1 MIGEMEIEARRLS
14 KSPRS
19 LTTPRRQRAPSGRF
33 LQGIPSVVQD
43 GLAIS
48 SRIRSSRRPNRMS
61 YMRNGV
67 FSLHN
72 DPPAPPPRVHP
83 PSLNSYA
90 TRETVTERTRISP
103 SSNGGNPIDLTGDDP
118 AVSADSE
125 AYFHGEQPA
134 QDRLSAMN
142 VMYIGWRY

>member
-14 KSPRS
+14 KSPQSR
-19 LTTPRRQRAPSGRF
+19 TTPRRQRAPSGRF

-83 PSLNSYA
+83 RPNSYT
-90 TRETVTERTRISP
+90 TREAVTERTSP
-103 SSNGGNPIDLTGDDP
+103 SSHIDLTGDDP

-134 QDRLSAMN
+134 QDRLSGMN
-142 VMYIGWRY
+142 VTYNGW